1 MNPEPPPIISVMP
14 LPAVLSG
21 MAEAQTYLR
30 LPDDFLR
37 QWLDNGSPT
46 APAIPHFKMGQKL
59 CFPTEAVLAWLAE
72 YHGYGGTMKHPS
84 MRPKTKRK
92 GPTAKAS

>member
-1 MNPEPPPIISVMP
+1 MDPESYYLPQVQQ
-14 LPAVLSG
+14 LPAVLTT
-21 MAEAQTYLR
+21 AEAQAFLR

-37 QWLDNGSPT
+37 MWLNNGSKL
-46 APAIPHFKMGQKL
+46 APAIPHFKYGQKIV
-59 CFPTEAVLAWLAE
+59 FPTEAVLAWLAE

-92 GPTAKAS
+92 GPTRKP